1 VIIDVE
7 SEDASPDKLMEKR
20 NEAINVNPL

>member
-1 VIIDVE
+1 VIIDDE

-20 NEAINVNPL
+20 NESINVTPL